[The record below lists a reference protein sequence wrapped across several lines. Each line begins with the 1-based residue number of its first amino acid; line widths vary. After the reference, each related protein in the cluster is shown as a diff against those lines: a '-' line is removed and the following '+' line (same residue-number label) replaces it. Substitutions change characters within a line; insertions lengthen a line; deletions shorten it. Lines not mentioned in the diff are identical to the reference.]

1 MIHLIYILALIKNH
15 IDYLNNVILESFLR
29 SIIDFFF
36 FKNSENNGEE
46 SKVWRRKIIEDITN
60 LFRLKKEQNDT
71 AMKDIRNIFELKK

>member
-36 FKNSENNGEE
+36 FKNNENNGEK
-46 SKVWRRKIIEDITN
+46 SKVWRRKIIEDVTN
-60 LFRLKKEQNDT
+60 LFGLKKEQNDT

>member
-46 SKVWRRKIIEDITN
+46 SKV
-60 LFRLKKEQNDT
+60 
-71 AMKDIRNIFELKK
+71 

>member
-36 FKNSENNGEE
+36 FKNNENNGEK
-46 SKVWRRKIIEDITN
+46 SKVWRRKIIEDVTN